1 MMYEPREN
9 GMDNTRSFVPISKGT
24 MISHYKIMEKIGAGG
39 MGEVYLAEDTELNR
53 KVALKFLPP
62 HLCQDE
68 DCRARFK
75 REAQAAAKLNHPNIV
90 TIYEVGDY
98 NGRPYFAME
107 HVEGRALKDVI
118 KKDDL
123 SIQEIVDFVMGICEG
138 LKKAHQ
144 AGIVHRDIKP
154 SNIVID
160 ADGRPKLLDF
170 GLAAI
175 RGSEKLTISGS
186 TLGTIG
192 YMSPEQIEGKDI
204 DRRSDLFSLGVVFYE
219 MITGQAPF
227 KGDSEAATLNSILND
242 IPQLLSKYR
251 ADIPDSLQKIVD
263 KALNKDLEARY
274 QAAAGIIS
282 DLIKLKKELESGS
295 SATQPQPSIAVLPFT
310 NMSADPEQ
318 EYFCDGMAEDIINDL
333 THVEGLRV
341 AARTSA
347 FAFKG
352 KQEDIRDIGRKL
364 NVETLL
370 EGSVRKAGNQLR
382 ITAQLIN
389 VSDGYHLWSER
400 YDRELKDVFA
410 IQDEIAR
417 SIVQALKV
425 KLSRKEKRALE
436 KVATNDIQ
444 AYDYY
449 LRGRKFFYQLN
460 KMSIEFA
467 LKMFS
472 RAIEKDPGYALAY
485 AGKADCHSFLFM
497 YLDSRQENVEQ
508 SLAASQKALE
518 LDSELAEAHA
528 ASGLA
533 VSLNKQ
539 YNEAEKEF
547 ETAIRLNP
555 KLFEAYH
562 FYARTSFVQG
572 KLERASQLFKQASL
586 VNPDDYQSPIL
597 LAGVYKGLNLE
608 AEAETAYRRG
618 FEIAERHLELNPDDA
633 RAYYLGAGA
642 LHNMGE
648 KEKSLEWA
656 NKALSIGP
664 DEVGVLYN
672 TACLFSNL
680 GNTKEAIDYLERA
693 VEKGYAMKEWI
704 ENDSDFDPIRSHPR
718 FQALLKKM
726 E

>member
-1 MMYEPREN
+1 MRHDN
-9 GMDNTRSFVPISKGT
+9 DNTRSFTPITKGT
-24 MISHYKIMEKIGAGG
+24 MISHYEIIEKIGAGG
-39 MGEVYLAEDTELNR
+39 MGEVYLAEDTQLNR

-62 HLCQDE
+62 HLCQDD

-90 TIYEVGDY
+90 TIYEVSDY
-98 NGRPYFAME
+98 QGRPYFSME
-107 HVEGRALKDVI
+107 HIEGRALGDVI
-118 KKDDL
+118 KKNEL
-123 SIQEIVDFVMGICEG
+123 SISEIIDLAIGICEG
-138 LKKAHQ
+138 LNKAHQ

-175 RGSEKLTISGS
+175 RGSEKLTMSGS

-192 YMSPEQIEGKDI
+192 YMSPEQIEGKGI

-219 MITGQAPF
+219 MITGRAPF
-227 KGDSEAATLNSILND
+227 KGDSDAATLNSVLND

-251 ADIPDSLQKIVD
+251 TDIPDSMQRIVD
-263 KALNKDLEARY
+263 KALDKNLETRY

-282 DLIKLKKELESGS
+282 DLAKLKKDLESGS

-370 EGSVRKAGNQLR
+370 EGSVRKAGSQLR

-400 YDRELKDVFA
+400 YDRELEDVFA

-417 SIVQALKV
+417 NIVQALKV
-425 KLSRKEKRALE
+425 KLSKKEKRALE

-449 LRGRKFFYQLN
+449 LRGRKFFYRLN
-460 KMSIEFA
+460 KMTVEFA

-472 RAIEKDPGYALAY
+472 RAIEKDPEYALAY

-497 YLDSRQENVEQ
+497 YLDSRQVNAEQ
-508 SLAASQKALE
+508 SLTNSQKALE

-528 ASGLA
+528 ARGLA
-533 VSLNKQ
+533 LSLVERGA
-539 YNEAEKEF
+539 EAEKEF
-547 ETAIRLNP
+547 ETAVRLNP
-555 KLFEAYH
+555 MLFEACF
-562 FYARTSFVQG
+562 FYARNCYLQG
-572 KLERASQLFKQASL
+572 KLEKAMQLYKQASL
-586 VNPDDYQSPIL
+586 ANPEDYQAPIL
-597 LAGVYKGLNLE
+597 LANVYKELNLD
-608 AEAETAYRRG
+608 AEAKAASRMG
-618 FEIAERHLELNPDDA
+618 VEIAEKHLELNPDDV
-633 RAYYLGAGA
+633 RAYCLGAGA
-642 LHNMGE
+642 LLQIGE

-656 NKALSIGP
+656 TRALSIGP

-680 GNTKEAIDYLERA
+680 GKTEEALDYLERA
-693 VEKGYAMKEWI
+693 I
-704 ENDSDFDPIRSHPR
+704 ENGFSLKKWLEKDSDFDLIRSHPR
-718 FQALLKKM
+718 FQVLLKKLK
-726 E
+726 

>member
-1 MMYEPREN
+1 MRHEN
-9 GMDNTRSFVPISKGT
+9 DNTRSYVPITNGT
-24 MISHYKIMEKIGAGG
+24 MISHYKIIEKIGAGG
-39 MGEVYLAEDTELNR
+39 MGEVYLAEDTELDR

-62 HLCQDE
+62 HLCPDE

-75 REAQAAAKLNHPNIV
+75 REAQATAKLNHPNIV
-90 TIYEVGDY
+90 TIHEVSEY
-98 NGRPYFAME
+98 QGRPYFAME
-107 HVEGRALKDVI
+107 HIEGRALGDVI
-118 KKDDL
+118 KKNEL
-123 SIQEIVDFVMGICEG
+123 SISEIVDLAIGICEG
-138 LKKAHQ
+138 LNKAHQ

-160 ADGRPKLLDF
+160 TDSRPKLLDF
-170 GLAAI
+170 GLAAVK
-175 RGSEKLTISGS
+175 GSEKLTISGS

-219 MITGQAPF
+219 MITGRAPF

-251 ADIPDSLQKIVD
+251 TDVPDSLQKIVD
-263 KALNKDLEARY
+263 KALDKDLETRY
-274 QAAAGIIS
+274 QEAAGIIS
-282 DLIKLKKELESGS
+282 DLIRLKKDLESGP

-382 ITAQLIN
+382 ITAQLLN
-389 VSDGYHLWSER
+389 VADGYHLWSER
-400 YDRELKDVFA
+400 YDRELEDVFA

-417 SIVQALKV
+417 NIVRALKV
-425 KLSRKEKRALE
+425 KLSKNEKRALE
-436 KVATNDIQ
+436 KTATNDIQ

-449 LRGRKFFYQLN
+449 LRGRKFFYRLN
-460 KMSIEFA
+460 KMTVEFA

-485 AGKADCHSFLFM
+485 AGRADCHSFLFM
-497 YLDSRQENVEQ
+497 YLDSRQVNVEQ
-508 SLAASQKALE
+508 SLTASQKALE

-528 ASGLA
+528 ARGLA
-533 VSLNKQ
+533 LSLVERGA
-539 YNEAEKEF
+539 EAEKEF
-547 ETAIRLNP
+547 ETAVRLNP
-555 KLFEAYH
+555 MLFEACF
-562 FYARTSFVQG
+562 FYARNCYLQG
-572 KLERASQLFKQASL
+572 KLEKAMQLYKQASL
-586 VNPDDYQSPIL
+586 ANPEDYQAPIL
-597 LAGVYKGLNLE
+597 LATVYKELNLDPE
-608 AEAETAYRRG
+608 AKTASRMG
-618 FEIAERHLELNPDDA
+618 VEIAEKHLELNPDDV
-633 RAYYLGAGA
+633 RAYCLGAIA
-642 LHNMGE
+642 LLNIGE

-656 NKALSIGP
+656 NRALSIGP

-680 GNTKEAIDYLERA
+680 GKTEEALDYLERA
-693 VEKGYAMKEWI
+693 VENGFSLKKWLEK
-704 ENDSDFDPIRSHPR
+704 DSDFDPIRSHPR
-718 FQALLKKM
+718 FQAILKKM